1 MKNKSRVTKVILTAM
16 VLLSMLLLSAC
27 ELSKATPPP
36 QPTLAVPINT
46 VVVEDAAEEEASVED
61 SIEIIDTPEAEEE
74 TDADAK
80 DVEEGEEAED
90 TAGEETEA
98 ETEEEAEEVEAEEE
112 TEPAEAEVPE
122 IEVPET
128 YTLMKDEFPYCIAR
142 RFDVN
147 ITELLNLNGLGGGVT
162 YEGMVLK
169 IPQDSAWNESA
180 HGARSLRAHPVVYTV
195 SAGDSIYSIA
205 CKFGD
210 VSPAQ
215 IAAKNGL
222 AEPYSLSPGQEL
234 QIP

>member
-112 TEPAEAEVPE
+112 EPAEAEVPE

-222 AEPYSLSPGQEL
+222 AEPFSLSPGQEL

>member
-46 VVVEDAAEEEASVED
+46 VVVEDAAEEEASVDD

-74 TDADAK
+74 TDAEAK

-90 TAGEETEA
+90 TAV
-98 ETEEEAEEVEAEEE
+98 EEVEAEEE
-112 TEPAEAEVPE
+112 AEAEEEPEPTEVEVPE
-122 IEVPET
+122 VEVPET

-169 IPQDSAWNESA
+169 IPQDSAWDEAA
-180 HGARSLRAHPVVYTV
+180 HGARSLRAHPVIYTV